1 MPDLTRRQLGLG
13 AALLVPFAGRL
24 AQAQTIKRGGTL
36 TMALPTEPPTLVS
49 LTTTAQSSVILSA
62 KVTEGLLT
70 YDFDLKPQPQL
81 ATAWSMTPD
90 GLQYEFKLRQGVK
103 WHDGQDFTSA
113 DVAFSIMLL
122 KKVHP
127 RGQSTFQ
134 NLDRVETPDPSTA
147 IFVLNKPAPY
157 LLTALLAAESPI
169 VARHIYAPSGDA
181 IAANPNELAP
191 IGTGPFLFKEWVHGS
206 HVIYERNPH
215 YWDAG
220 KPYLD
225 RFIARFMTDAS
236 ARSIALETGEVDVA
250 GWSPV
255 PLTDVKRLSQLP
267 NLVIE
272 THGNEYQN
280 NLFYRI
286 EFNTENKYFRDV
298 RVRQAVAH
306 AIDKKIILRLAFL
319 GYGVIANGP
328 VSPNLKAFFDVD
340 LPAIPYDP
348 KRSEALLDE
357 AGFPPEGRAEYAS
370 ACIRKRRPGAA
381 VDIAQYTK
389 DALRRIGIGRDRPDR
404 GHLLLRAA
412 ALYDAGVRFQRS
424 GEHTDVRPNR
434 RHAALLLVAEHSSW
448 RSVFEWRRLC
458 QPGGGPCL
466 GSGGHRGRPG
476 AAAAGFR
483 PLPGNHQYRR
493 ARHRPGCAVADHDC
507 PEEGGQPYDHRGW
520 RQCEL
525 CRGVSECVMPA
536 SRGRRSRPDMLRQGR
551 RFCSVLS
558 ESVGGLSSNDRRHHH
573 HRLRFAAPRSR

>member
-1 MPDLTRRQLGLG
+1 MLDLTRRQLGLG
-13 AALLVPFAGRL
+13 FGAALMIPAVGR
-24 AQAQTIKRGGTL
+24 AQAIKRGGTL

-62 KVTEGLLT
+62 KVTEGLLS

-81 ATAWSMTPD
+81 ATAWSMTSD
-90 GLQYEFKLRQGVK
+90 GLQYAFTLRQGVK

-122 KKVHP
+122 KQVHP

-134 NLDRVETPDPSTA
+134 NLDRVETPDPFTA

-181 IAANPNELAP
+181 VAANPNELAP
-191 IGTGPFLFKEWVHGS
+191 VGTGPFVFKEWVHGS

-215 YWDAG
+215 YWDEG

-286 EFNTENKYFRDV
+286 EFNTENPYFRDV
-298 RVRQAVAH
+298 RVRQAIAH
-306 AIDKKIILRLAFL
+306 ALDKRVILMLAFL

-328 VSPNLKAFFDVD
+328 ISPNLKAFFDVD
-340 LPAIPYDP
+340 LPSIPYDT
-348 KRSEALLDE
+348 KKAEALLDE
-357 AGFPPEGRAEYAS
+357 AGFPRGSGGVRFSVHQEAQA
-370 ACIRKRRPGAA
+370 GAA

-389 DALRRIGIGRDRPDR
+389 DALRRIGIDVTVRTEDISSYVRRLYTTREFDFSAQGSTQMFDPTVGTQRFYWSRNIHHGVPYSNGAAYANPDADRA
-404 GHLLLRAA
+404 LEAA
-412 ALYDAGVRFQRS
+412 AIEVDPAKRRQDFNRFQ
-424 GEHTDVRPNR
+424 EIINTDVP
-434 RHAALLLVAEHSSW
+434 AIGLVAQSQITIAQK
-448 RSVFEWRRLC
+448 RVV
-458 QPGGGPCL
+458 
-466 GSGGHRGRPG
+466 
-476 AAAAGFR
+476 
-483 PLPGNHQYRR
+483 NHTIT
-493 ARHRPGCAVADHDC
+493 AD
-507 PEEGGQPYDHRGW
+507 
-520 RQCEL
+520 
-525 CRGVSECVMPA
+525 GVSANYADVYLNA
-536 SRGRRSRPDMLRQGR
+536 
-551 RFCSVLS
+551 
-558 ESVGGLSSNDRRHHH
+558 
-573 HRLRFAAPRSR
+573 